1 MVITIDGAA
10 GVGKT
15 TTAKKLA
22 RKLGFG
28 YLDTGAMYRAVTYFF
43 IQHQVDIE
51 SKNMVISS
59 LDTLNLDVRFPID
72 RPTKIVLDGEDISE
86 NIRKKVVTNR
96 VSQVSAI
103 KDVRKKM
110 VKMQKEI
117 VSNGNFVVEGRDI
130 GTVVFPKAD
139 FKFYFTA
146 SHTARAERRRLD
158 LKKLGIEHSTE
169 EIIEDLKRR
178 DDIDSGRI
186 HSPLTRADDAITVD
200 TTNLTFDEQ
209 VAERREL
216 NNSK

>member
-1 MVITIDGAA
+1 VIIAIDGPAA
-10 GVGKT
+10 SGKS
-15 TTAKKLA
+15 TTAKKVAEMLN
-22 RKLGFG
+22 FI
-28 YLDTGAMYRAVTYFF
+28 YVDTGSMYRAVTLA
-43 IQHQVDIE
+43 VLNAGLDPNVE
-51 SKNMVISS
+51 SDVKGILPNLAISVEVS
-59 LDTLNLDVRFPID
+59 KGGSKTL
-72 RPTKIVLDGEDISE
+72 LDGNDVSE
-86 NIRKKVVTNR
+86 EIRRTGVTNY
-96 VSQVSAI
+96 VSAI
-103 KDVRKKM
+103 SAMPSVREEMVTMQRRISVGKDA
-110 VKMQKEI
+110 
-117 VSNGNFVVEGRDI
+117 VVEGRDI

-209 VAERREL
+209 VAIIVNRVR
-216 NNSK
+216 NS

>member
-1 MVITIDGAA
+1 VIIAIDGPAA
-10 GVGKT
+10 SGKS
-15 TTAKKLA
+15 TTAKKVAEMLN
-22 RKLGFG
+22 FI
-28 YLDTGAMYRAVTYFF
+28 YVDTGSMYRAVTLA
-43 IQHQVDIE
+43 VLNAGMDPNVE
-51 SKNMVISS
+51 SDVKGILPNLAISVEVS
-59 LDTLNLDVRFPID
+59 KGGSKTL
-72 RPTKIVLDGEDISE
+72 LDGNDVSE
-86 NIRKKVVTNR
+86 EIRRTGVTNH
-96 VSQVSAI
+96 VSAI
-103 KDVRKKM
+103 SAMPSVREEMVAMQRRIAVGKDA
-110 VKMQKEI
+110 
-117 VSNGNFVVEGRDI
+117 VVEGRDI

-209 VAERREL
+209 VAFIVNRVR
-216 NNSK
+216 NS